1 MKTRQLTTM
10 KRILFFSMT
19 ILMLIP
25 FIVNTT
31 FAAEPALT
39 PFKIVYAVKYSVG
52 KGKMTLALS
61 NGEMDGYNLES
72 EVVAEGLAKLVMSDP
87 VSQHATFVIT
97 DNAVQAT
104 SYSLSDGTEK
114 NELGGR
120 IEYDWDASQASLYS
134 SEEGDSV
141 LPLAP
146 GTMDDLVMQAAAA
159 LEVKLG
165 KKEFSFLEL
174 QPGKKLR
181 THNFKYVDEETIRTK
196 IGEIKTIK
204 YSQNREGSS
213 RTTFIWFSTEH
224 DYVPIELQ
232 RVKDG
237 KTIFTGKLLSLT
249 Q

>member
-1 MKTRQLTTM
+1 M
-10 KRILFFSMT
+10 KRIRLFSMT
-19 ILMLIP
+19 MLLLTPLM
-25 FIVNTT
+25 VNPI
-31 FAAEPALT
+31 FAAEPTLT
-39 PFKIVYAVKYSVG
+39 PFKIVYTVKYSVA

-61 NGEMDGYNLES
+61 KGDSDGYNLDS
-72 EVVAEGLAKLVMSDP
+72 EVVAEGIAKLILSDP
-87 VSQHATFVIT
+87 ASQHATFVIT

-104 SYSLSDGTEK
+104 GYSLSDGTEK

-134 SEEGDSV
+134 GEEGDSV

-165 KKEFSFLEL
+165 NKEFSFQEL
-174 QPGKKLR
+174 QPGKNLR
-181 THNFKYVDEETIRTK
+181 THNFIYMGAEIIKTK
-196 IGEIKTIK
+196 IGEIETVK

-232 RVKDG
+232 RVKNG
-237 KTIFTGKLLSLT
+237 KTISTVKLQSLA

>member
-1 MKTRQLTTM
+1 MA
-10 KRILFFSMT
+10 
-19 ILMLIP
+19 ILMLAP
-25 FIVNTT
+25 LIVHST
-31 FAAEPALT
+31 FAAEPTLT
-39 PFKIVYAVKYSVG
+39 PFKIVYEVKYSVA
-52 KGKMTLALS
+52 KGKMTLVLS
-61 NGEMDGYNLES
+61 DEESVGYNLDS
-72 EVVAEGLAKLVMSDP
+72 EVVAEGLAKMVVSDP
-87 VSQHATFVIT
+87 VSEHAAFVVT

-104 SYSLSDGTEK
+104 GYSLSDGTEK

-134 SEEGDSV
+134 KEEGDSV

-146 GTMDDLVMQAAAA
+146 GTMDSLVMQAAAA

-174 QPGKKLR
+174 EPGKKLR
-181 THNFKYVDEETIRTK
+181 PHNYKYVDEETIKTK
-196 IGEIKTIK
+196 IGEIKTVK
-204 YSQNREGSS
+204 YSMNREGSS

-232 RVKDG
+232 RVKEG
-237 KTIFTGKLLSLT
+237 KTIFTGKLLSLE